1 MFDFGFWELILVM
14 VVALLVVG
22 PERLPKVARQAG
34 LWIGKARRFVNSV
47 RSDIEREIR
56 SEELKSM
63 LNQQQNEI
71 QELKGM
77 LAKTQTEVKSEL
89 EQTDHLVKSIEDQL
103 KTEPGSVTPSELKS
117 TAESPPKAS
126 NNGSTQSSGN

>member
-1 MFDFGFWELILVM
+1 MFEFGFWELILIM

-22 PERLPKVARQAG
+22 PERLPGVARQAG

-56 SEELKSM
+56 SEEIKNM
-63 LNQQQNEI
+63 LNQQQSEI

-89 EQTDHLVKSIEDQL
+89 EQTDRLVKSLEDPL
-103 KTEPGSVTPSELKS
+103 KTEPNSVTTSELKS
-117 TAESPPKAS
+117 TAESLPKVS
-126 NNGSTQSSGN
+126 DNGSKQSSGN

>member
-1 MFDFGFWELILVM
+1 MFDFGFWELVLIM

-22 PERLPKVARQAG
+22 PERLPGLARQAG
-34 LWIGKARRFVNSV
+34 LWIGKARRFVNNV

-56 SEELKSM
+56 SEELKTM
-63 LNQQQNEI
+63 LNHQQSEI

-89 EQTDHLVKSIEDQL
+89 EQTDHLVKSLEDPL
-103 KTEPGSVTPSELKS
+103 ETEPNSVTPSELKS
-117 TAESPPKAS
+117 TAESLPKAS
-126 NNGSTQSSGN
+126 DNGSKQSSGN